1 MYKTIA
7 DIKQDLDANGKLLTQ
22 KCTSVEYAQRNEQ
35 RKYLKSLEI
44 YAKKLSGI
52 SLSEL
57 VMEYNI
63 ASDALIENDAEATR
77 LTEEFN
83 KIQDEYRLAMQKN
96 ENMREVVV
104 LKISAIGAA
113 MRDAQPQSQLQL
125 VVEPKPAVEVKK
137 DLPDPNYVEMVM
149 YQYDNNRSR
158 VRKHLAAEGYDVS
171 GI

>member
-22 KCTSVEYAQRNEQ
+22 KCTSAENTQRKEQ
-35 RKYLKSLEI
+35 RKYLKSLKI
-44 YAKKLSGI
+44 YAKTLSQL

-57 VMEYNI
+57 VIEYNT
-63 ASDALIENDAEATR
+63 ASDALVENDADARR

-104 LKISAIGAA
+104 LKIATIGAV
-113 MRDAQPQSQLQL
+113 MRDAQPQSQLQS

-149 YQYDNNRSR
+149 YQCNDNRSK
-158 VRKHLAAEGYDVS
+158 VRKQLAAEGYDVS
-171 GI
+171 NI